1 MTMDHVPHAVVLKA
15 ACKFK
20 GGNLL
25 SQPGSTKAPAMAVH
39 PESTWGHCNDQRA
52 ATALCISRMGPM
64 TSGGWFNAWMPG
76 WKCTMSYSSHY
87 NAWWKAVIGFLDSH
101 LNGSRNGIPM
111 GDLIQVAVPHCSPS
125 PAFTCDDHGQS
136 GALLCLRT
144 RDRCPWRSQKHERLV
159 PGRSRLR
166 VIRGCSPCPGG
177 IPLPERRTR
186 ALCQIERG
194 ALQSWPPCCRQSG
207 ESGLQWMRRP
217 AVVSREMAR

>member
-1 MTMDHVPHAVVLKA
+1 MDHVPHAVVLKA
-15 ACKFK
+15 AFKFK

-39 PESTWGHCNDQRA
+39 PESTWEHCNNQRA

-64 TSGGWFNAWMPG
+64 TSGGWVNAWMPG
-76 WKCTMSYSSHY
+76 GEMHNVIQQSLQCMVEGSHWVPGQSSE
-87 NAWWKAVIGFLDSH
+87 WEQ
-101 LNGSRNGIPM
+101 NGIPM
-111 GDLIQVAVPHCSPS
+111 GDLIQVAVPHRGPS

-194 ALQSWPPCCRQSG
+194 ALRSWPPCCRQSG